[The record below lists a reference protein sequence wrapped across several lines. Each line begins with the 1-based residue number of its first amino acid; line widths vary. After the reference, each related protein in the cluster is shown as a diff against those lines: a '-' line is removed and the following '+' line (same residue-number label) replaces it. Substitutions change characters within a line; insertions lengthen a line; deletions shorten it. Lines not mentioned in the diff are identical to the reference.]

1 MSRVVVTG
9 LAGSLGQRVASLL
22 AGHLEVT
29 TLVGIDIESSPALP
43 SGAVEVTADLQGDPE
58 PIRRAMAGASAVVHL
73 AWQTPDSLHHDKDDG
88 IAAWSTNLASLR
100 QVLDLAAEAGVDT
113 VVHLSSATV
122 YGAWPDNP
130 VPLSEDAALRPN
142 PEFSFAVS
150 KAEAERTVAAWADS
164 HPAIA
169 VAVLRPTVTLGTPV
183 RPLYQALGGT
193 RSPRGG
199 DGGRTV
205 QFVHVDDLASAVVLA
220 WKKRLRGVYN
230 VAPDGGIGEDTAR
243 ALAGGVAKVALPGQ
257 LAHAVA
263 AWSWRLWRLG
273 SPREAQ
279 AYARWPWS
287 IAPDRLLAAGWVPQ
301 HTSEEALVATD
312 ERAHW
317 DDLPPGRRQNLTVL
331 AAAGAVVAAAVSAA
345 GLLIGRSRR
354 ARASDTLVR
363 RLMGRTISPG
373 RRRRGSRRG

>member
-9 LAGSLGQRVASLL
+9 LAGSLGQRVAGLL
-22 AGHLEVT
+22 VDHPQVT
-29 TLVGIDIESSPALP
+29 TLVGIDVESSPDLP
-43 SGAVEVTADLQGDPE
+43 AGAVQVVADLEGDPE
-58 PIRRAMAGASAVVHL
+58 PLRRAMTGASALVHL
-73 AWQTPDSLHHDKDDG
+73 AWRTPDSLHHTKDDEV
-88 IAAWSTNLASLR
+88 AAWTTNLASLR
-100 QVLDLAAEAGVDT
+100 HVLDIAADVGVET

-150 KAEAERTVAAWADS
+150 KAEAERTVSAWAEA
-164 HPAIA
+164 HPAVT

-193 RSPRGG
+193 RSPRGD
-199 DGGRTV
+199 DGARPV

-220 WKKRLRGVYN
+220 WQDRLRGVYN
-230 VAPDGGIGEDTAR
+230 VAPDRGVGEDTAR
-243 ALAGGVAKVALPGQ
+243 ALAGGVAKVALPSQ
-257 LAHAVA
+257 MAHAVA
-263 AWSWRLWRLG
+263 AWSWHLWRLG

-279 AYARWPWS
+279 AYVRWPWV
-287 IAPDRLLAAGWVPQ
+287 IAPDRLLAAGWIPQ

-331 AAAGAVVAAAVSAA
+331 AAVGGVLAVAGSAA
-345 GLLIGRSRR
+345 GILIGRSRR
-354 ARASDTLVR
+354 AQASRSLVR
-363 RLMGRTISPG
+363 RI
-373 RRRRGSRRG
+373 RR